1 MKYEVSKSAWIRIYL
16 TDAEGNP
23 KTGLTYSDVSVRY
36 IKYGQ
41 TSFTTKTL
49 DTTNFRELGN
59 GVYEVQ
65 FTGTELDTLG
75 SFIIFVSPTT
85 PGLFVP
91 VAKEDEVSETAGLY
105 KVLSGAPYSL
115 TIRTLKRADNSP
127 IPNVSVYLI
136 QSDKPQFYLLTDSS
150 GAGSLNV
157 VEGTYDI
164 RAYKPNYVFTTI
176 TTTITASTS
185 TGITALGD
193 ELTLPAPST
202 PDLCRVYVRT
212 VDLGVSGVSGIDV
225 MVNYET
231 PEEVGTAVGVSRW
244 LTYKTD
250 NDGNTYFDAPKGS
263 NVLVRIPKAGL
274 SVKITIPTDKNSVYL
289 TDLIEV

>member
-1 MKYEVSKSAWIRIYL
+1 MKYEVNKSAWIRFFL

-23 KTGLTYSDVSVRY
+23 KTGLIYSDVSVKY

-59 GVYEVQ
+59 GIYEVQ

-75 SFIIFVSPTT
+75 SFIVFISPAT

-91 VAKEDEVSETAGLY
+91 VAKEDEISDSAGLY
-105 KVLSGAPYSL
+105 KVVGGPYSL
-115 TIRTLKRADNSP
+115 TIRTLERADNSP
-127 IPNVSVYLI
+127 IPNVSVYLL
-136 QSDKPQFYLLTDSS
+136 QSDKPQFYLLTDSN
-150 GAGSLNV
+150 GVGSLNV

-164 RAYKPNYVFTTI
+164 RAYKTGYVFTTI
-176 TTTITASTS
+176 TTTITASTE
-185 TGITALGD
+185 ITALGD
-193 ELTLPAPST
+193 ELTLPAPSQ

-212 VDLGVSGVSGIDV
+212 VDLGISGVSGVDV

-231 PEEVGTAVGVSRW
+231 PEEVGTAVGVSKW
-244 LTYKTD
+244 VTYKTD
-250 NDGNTYFDAPKGS
+250 ADGITYFDAPKGC

-274 SVKITIPTDKNSVYL
+274 NVKITIPTDKNSVYL